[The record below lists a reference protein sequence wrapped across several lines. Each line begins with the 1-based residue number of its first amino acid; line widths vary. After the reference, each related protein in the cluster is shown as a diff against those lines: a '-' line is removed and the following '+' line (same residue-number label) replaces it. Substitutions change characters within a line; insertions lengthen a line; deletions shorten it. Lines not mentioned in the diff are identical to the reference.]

1 MELDGT
7 PNKSKLGANALLG
20 VNIAVARAAADHL
33 DLPLWRYLGG
43 SNAHIMPVPLMNII
57 NGGAHAD
64 NNIDFQEFMIVPAGA
79 EASAVLRMGTEV
91 FHNLKKVLQEKGLN
105 AAVGD
110 EGGFAPNLESNQA
123 ALDVI
128 VDAVNRAG
136 YVLAR
141 TFTLPWTLRA
151 VNSSKKDNTSLAAKD
166 VHSRLTKWSNST
178 RPYVQL
184 TRS

>member
-1 MELDGT
+1 M
-7 PNKSKLGANALLG
+7 
-20 VNIAVARAAADHL
+20 ARAAADHL

-43 SNAHIMPVPLMNII
+43 PNAHIMPVPLMNII
-57 NGGAHAD
+57 NGEAHAD

-79 EASAVLRMGTEV
+79 ESFSEALRMGTEV

-105 AAVGD
+105 TAVGD

-128 VDAVNRAG
+128 VDAINRAEAMC
-136 YVLAR
+136 LAR